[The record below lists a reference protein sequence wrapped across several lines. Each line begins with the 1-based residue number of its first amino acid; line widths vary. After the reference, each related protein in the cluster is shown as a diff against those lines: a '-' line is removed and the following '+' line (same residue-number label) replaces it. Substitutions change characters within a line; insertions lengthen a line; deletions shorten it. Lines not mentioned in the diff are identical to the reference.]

1 MISPELI
8 QRRKED
14 ELERVERQKDRRL
27 QLIQIV
33 KDIAMEN
40 RKLLQVSEAVD
51 VSVEDLI
58 TQAKKLEFFV
68 E

>member
-8 QRRKED
+8 QRRRED

-33 KDIAMEN
+33 KDIAIEN

>member
-1 MISPELI
+1 LISPELI
-8 QRRKED
+8 QRRRED

-33 KDIAMEN
+33 KDIAIEN